1 MSAVAETSAYLPS
14 GSPHLHESYLWLPA
28 RKHAKQ
34 TVPSYRR
41 AKRRILKHGLLQL
54 LVEKTYSRFLPEYVL
69 TFPTSLLVL
78 RTKTTMANDG
88 ESDRKRLSIQSLTK
102 VMRKRHQRR
111 NSQAVSDDTKISLQP
126 EPEPKEKTGAENC
139 YEGQSPSDINET
151 QPLRPVHSPNAVVHT
166 FHGKLSGA
174 TSYLVAD
181 KDTGRAVVIDPFLDS
196 SGPGISSTVADDI
209 LTAVRENHYHVDRI
223 LETQGPTT
231 GRSAVWYL
239 RSQLQQHQGEAP
251 RTCAGKSFAG
261 IQRMFKR
268 KYAGTQ
274 TLQVSGNIE
283 PDFKDG
289 QLFELGSLRVQVL
302 ILPARDPEHT
312 AFVIDSNVFI
322 GDALLVASP
331 EEMRASGDL

>member
-1 MSAVAETSAYLPS
+1 M
-14 GSPHLHESYLWLPA
+14 
-28 RKHAKQ
+28 AK
-34 TVPSYRR
+34 
-41 AKRRILKHGLLQL
+41 
-54 LVEKTYSRFLPEYVL
+54 
-69 TFPTSLLVL
+69 
-78 RTKTTMANDG
+78 DG

-111 NSQAVSDDTKISLQP
+111 KSQALSDDTKISLQP
-126 EPEPKEKTGAENC
+126 EAKEKTDAGNC
-139 YEGQSPSDINET
+139 GEGQSTSEINET
-151 QPLRPVHSPNAVVHT
+151 GLLRPVNLTNAVVHT

-181 KDTGRAVVIDPFLDS
+181 EDAGRAVVIDPFLDS
-196 SGPGISSTVADDI
+196 SGPEISSTVADDI

-223 LETQGPTT
+223 LETQGPTA

-261 IQRMFKR
+261 IQRMFER

-289 QLFELGSLRVQVL
+289 QIFELGSLEVRVL

-322 GDALLVASP
+322 GDALLTASRRKITGIGGTEMVDRTFSSVRKLVSLPPATHIYCSQQSQPFCLKEPWVSVREIRDRLDDP
-331 EEMRASGDL
+331 EKND

>member
-1 MSAVAETSAYLPS
+1 
-14 GSPHLHESYLWLPA
+14 
-28 RKHAKQ
+28 
-34 TVPSYRR
+34 
-41 AKRRILKHGLLQL
+41 
-54 LVEKTYSRFLPEYVL
+54 
-69 TFPTSLLVL
+69 
-78 RTKTTMANDG
+78 
-88 ESDRKRLSIQSLTK
+88 
-102 VMRKRHQRR
+102 MRKRHQRR
-111 NSQAVSDDTKISLQP
+111 KSQAVSDDTKISLQP
-126 EPEPKEKTGAENC
+126 EPEPKEETEAENC
-139 YEGQSPSDINET
+139 DEGQSPSDINET
-151 QPLRPVHSPNAVVHT
+151 QQLRPVHSTNVVVQT

-174 TSYLVAD
+174 TAYLIAD

-196 SGPGISSTVADDI
+196 SGPGISSTVADGI

-261 IQRMFKR
+261 IQRMFER

-289 QLFELGSLRVQVL
+289 QLFELGSLGVQVL

-331 EEMRASGDL
+331 EEMRASGGTQLVDRAFSSVKRLLSLPPDTRIYCSQQLQPLCLKKPWVSVREIRGRFDDPERID